1 MAQQSTSPHY
11 KNPVDHARQNI
22 KNKNNLKNKTH
33 KEKSVNKQKYCDKVQ
48 THLNGKK

>member
-11 KNPVDHARQNI
+11 KNPVDHARQKI
-22 KNKNNLKNKTH
+22 KNENNLKKNSQ
-33 KEKSVNKQKYCDKVQ
+33 EKSVNKQKYCEKVQ